1 MPFLYTK
8 AVSLLEERNYVILV
22 GVIEFTSRMVYEV
35 ITEQEVVNL
44 LKGIKDPFLHKTLEE
59 TNGIL
64 EVKVKEEKE
73 HVSVKIA
80 IAKTGTSEQLQLQTQ
95 VVNTLKEAGANTVG
109 IRFAE
114 LPEEVLQKFRGSEPA
129 EQGNNLLSP
138 TSKTT
143 FIAIASGKGGVGKST
158 VSVNLAVSLA
168 RQGKKVGLIDA
179 DIYGFSVPDMMG
191 VTNRPVVRGER
202 IIPVE
207 RLGVKVISMGFFVED
222 NAPVIWRGPMLG
234 KMLNNFFTEVE
245 WGDLDYLLLDLPPGT
260 GDVALDLH
268 TMLPH
273 CKEIIVTTPH
283 PTAAFV
289 AARAGAMALKTEHE
303 LLGVVENMSYFES
316 KVTGEKEYV
325 FGRGG
330 GKKLAEE
337 LRTELLGQLPLQQP
351 DWDEDDFAPSI
362 YAEDHPLGKIY
373 GDIAR
378 KVVELLILNK

>member
-1 MPFLYTK
+1 ML
-8 AVSLLEERNYVILV
+8 
-22 GVIEFTSRMVYEV
+22 
-35 ITEQEVVNL
+35 TEQEIVNI

-73 HVSVKIA
+73 HVSVKLA

-114 LPEEVLQKFRGSEPA
+114 LPEEILQKFRGSEPA
-129 EQGNNLLSP
+129 DQGNNLLSP

-207 RLGVKVISMGFFVED
+207 RLGVKIISMGFFVED

-245 WGDLDYLLLDLPPGT
+245 WGELDYLLLDLPPGT

-289 AARAGAMALKTEHE
+289 AARAGAMALRTEHE
-303 LLGVVENMSYFES
+303 LLGVIENMSYFES

-330 GKKLAEE
+330 GEKLADE

-351 DWDEDDFAPSI
+351 DWDENDFAPSI
-362 YAEDHPLGKIY
+362 YAEDHTLGKIY
-373 GDIAR
+373 GDIAK
-378 KVVELLILNK
+378 KVVELLNK